1 MELTT
6 WLLIGAVLYAIWAF
20 LNRRLQY
27 FESLNLPYVPGV
39 PFFGSMASA
48 VFRVCHISDTV
59 KNIYRYNPEA
69 KYIGAFDFMR
79 PVIVLRDLDVIKNVT
94 IKNFDNFP
102 DHQAFIDDSVDPLFG
117 GGLFNIAG
125 ERWKEARALL
135 SPAFT
140 SSKMKGMFELMVVC
154 GKNFVDYLSKLPEK
168 ERKAIATKDMFG
180 KLTNDVIG
188 TCAFGININSLENP
202 KNDFFILGKEATTFD
217 GIMSLKFFIARSFP
231 NVMKWFNI
239 KFVSDRVERFFTSI
253 VSTTI
258 ATRDEQGISRP
269 DMIQL
274 MMDARGKEGK
284 NFKLDITS
292 MTAQAF
298 IFFFGGF
305 DTTST
310 QMCII
315 AHELA
320 INPDIQKRLQDEI
333 DDVLERSKGKLTYEA
348 LNSMLYLDAI
358 FNESMRFHPQAG
370 FLDRLCV
377 KAFELPPALPGLKPF
392 VVQPG
397 MNVWIP
403 AVAIHRDP
411 EYHDEPDTF
420 NPDRYYQK
428 KVTINDTQNLG
439 FGIGPRSCIGNR
451 FAIMETKLLF
461 FFLLSKFNLVPNDKT
476 CSPLVYSKKTFS
488 LIPPGGYSLAI
499 EPRTDA
505 SAYA

>member
-6 WLLIGAVLYAIWAF
+6 WLLIGAVLYAIWSF
-20 LNRRLQY
+20 LNKRLQY

-48 VFRVCHISDTV
+48 VCRVCHISDTI

-188 TCAFGININSLENP
+188 TCAFGININSLEDP
-202 KNDFFILGKEATTFD
+202 KNDFFILGKEATTID
-217 GIMSLKFFIARSFP
+217 GIMTLKFFIARSFP
-231 NVMKWFNI
+231 NVMK
-239 KFVSDRVERFFTSI
+239 RFFTSI

-298 IFFFGGF
+298 IFFGGF

-320 INPDIQKRLQDEI
+320 INRDIQKRLQEEI

-348 LNSMLYLDAI
+348 LNNMLYLDAI

-377 KAFELPPALPGLKPF
+377 KAFELPPALPGLEPF

-411 EYHDEPDTF
+411 EYYDEPDTF
-420 NPDRYYQK
+420 NPD
-428 KVTINDTQNLG
+428 
-439 FGIGPRSCIGNR
+439 RSCIGNR

-476 CSPLVYSKKTFS
+476 CSPLVYSKKSFS

-505 SAYA
+505 SAYAQC